1 MTIQPNNQAP
11 KFQDPAQTPD
21 RTEETRT
28 PDAPKS
34 SRSSQA
40 SKDNIAKDNMAKD
53 HAVKD
58 NAVNDNA
65 ARDNA
70 ARDNAVKDPT
80 TKDNAVRDN
89 ARDNAVK
96 DDAVRA
102 DAAKSEGTRTDGVK
116 ADAVKP
122 DAVKSDAAK
131 DKAAAKDG
139 RHGASDSE
147 VTKSPEHKDAKRAPE
162 NQAPVAARTRLF
174 EDQDVTRFREQW
186 RELQAG
192 FVDEPRGAVR
202 EADTLVSQMMDAL
215 TAQLTEQKRALQGE
229 SDARDTE
236 QLRVALQRYRS
247 LFDQMLQV

>member
-28 PDAPKS
+28 SDAPKS

-53 HAVKD
+53 
-58 NAVNDNA
+58 
-65 ARDNA
+65 NA
-70 ARDNAVKDPT
+70 ARDNAVKDPA
-80 TKDNAVRDN
+80 TKDNAV
-89 ARDNAVK
+89 RDNAVK

-122 DAVKSDAAK
+122 DAAKSDAVKSDAARSDAAK
-131 DKAAAKDG
+131 DNAVAKDG
-139 RHGASDSE
+139 RQGVSDSE

-162 NQAPVAARTRLF
+162 NQAPVAARPRLF

-186 RELQAG
+186 RELQSG